1 MRYYINMIVMRQTE
15 IANKIKFH
23 TFLKI
28 TPYASNG
35 KLEAGFDR
43 F

>member
-1 MRYYINMIVMRQTE
+1 MIVLIPRE
-15 IANKIKFH
+15 IVYKMKFH

-35 KLEAGFDR
+35 ELEPGFDR
-43 F
+43 L